1 MRKAIKYIGIYFI
14 TLIICVIALVG
25 TAKIPKTAIEQS
37 IKESAEYYKK
47 VDGIERIQR
56 NREYT
61 YLHYYADSM
70 LLNIVYCIDTDNPLK
85 STMEAKYYEKIYAD
99 INDDF
104 IEMVEGNKEAN
115 QEYLRYWHGSMA
127 IIRPMLTVF
136 NIEQIYILNTS
147 VMFGLIIFL
156 LYILIKEHKSLAVA
170 FVIGLIIIAIPF
182 VPACLE
188 YSWTFMVML
197 IVSILGI
204 KIEKN
209 KPNWLGALFL
219 ITGMLTCFLDFLS
232 TEIVTLF
239 IPVLF
244 IMAIRNKEG
253 RLTLKNA
260 FLFII
265 KMSILWGIGYI
276 GMWLAKWCLAS
287 IVLGI
292 NSLEYVTEQAMY
304 RMGMNSER
312 MGTNII
318 MNNLSKIY
326 TSNRLNVI
334 TKNIQCLYPIAN
346 FKRYTNIIL
355 ISILAIFAI
364 IELIIVDRKK
374 IKNMWFSIILFI
386 IGIMPYIRYELL
398 LQHSYAHRFFTF
410 RNQIITII
418 CLIMIIVDSYKAR
431 KNWIINLENKIKNKR
446 NKQGEEK

>member
-1 MRKAIKYIGIYFI
+1 MKKVIKYIGVYLI

-25 TAKIPKTAIEQS
+25 TAKIPKTAIEKS

-70 LLNIVYCIDTDNPLK
+70 LLNIIYCIDTDNSLK

-104 IEMVEGNKEAN
+104 IEMVEEGKEAN
-115 QEYLRYWHGSMA
+115 KEYLRYWHGSMA
-127 IIRPMLTVF
+127 IIRPMLVVF
-136 NIEQIYILNTS
+136 NIEQIYVINTV
-147 VMFGLIIFL
+147 VMFGLIIL
-156 LYILIKEHKSLAVA
+156 LMYMLIKRHKPLAVS
-170 FVIGLIIIAIPF
+170 FVIGLIMIAIPF
-182 VPACLE
+182 VPVCLE
-188 YSWTFMVML
+188 YTWTFMIML
-197 IVSILGI
+197 ITSIVGI

-209 KPNWLGALFL
+209 KPNWLGSLFL

-239 IPVLF
+239 IPLLF
-244 IMAIRNKEG
+244 IMVIRNKEG
-253 RLTLKNA
+253 RLTLKDA
-260 FLFII
+260 FLFLI
-265 KMSILWGIGYI
+265 KMSLLWGIGYI
-276 GMWLAKWCLAS
+276 GMWFAKWCLAS

-304 RMGMNSER
+304 RIGMNSER
-312 MGTNII
+312 IGTNII

-346 FKRYTNIIL
+346 LKRYTNIIL
-355 ISILAIFAI
+355 ISILVIFAI

-374 IKNMWFSIILFI
+374 IKSMWFSIILFI
-386 IGIMPYIRYELL
+386 IGIMPYIRYDLL

-418 CLIMIIVDSYKAR
+418 CLIMIIVDSYKTR
-431 KNWIINLENKIKNKR
+431 KNWIINLENNIKNRKR
-446 NKQGEEK
+446 KKQGE

>member
-1 MRKAIKYIGIYFI
+1 MKKVIKYIGVYLI

-25 TAKIPKTAIEQS
+25 TAKIPKTAIEKS

-70 LLNIVYCIDTDNPLK
+70 LLNIIYCIDTDNSLK

-104 IEMVEGNKEAN
+104 IEMVEEGKEAN
-115 QEYLRYWHGSMA
+115 KEYLRYWHGSMA
-127 IIRPMLTVF
+127 IIRPMLVVF
-136 NIEQIYILNTS
+136 NIEQIYVINTV
-147 VMFGLIIFL
+147 VMFGLIIL
-156 LYILIKEHKSLAVA
+156 LMYMLIKRHKPLAIS
-170 FVIGLIIIAIPF
+170 FLIGLILIAIPF

-188 YSWTFMVML
+188 YSWTFMIML
-197 IVSILGI
+197 IASIIGI

-209 KPNWLGALFL
+209 KSNWVGPLFL

-239 IPVLF
+239 IPLLF
-244 IMAIRNKEG
+244 IMIIRNKEG

-260 FLFII
+260 FLFLV
-265 KMSILWGIGYI
+265 KMSLLWGIGYI
-276 GMWLAKWCLAS
+276 GMWFAKWCLAS

-304 RMGMNSER
+304 RIGMNSER
-312 MGTNII
+312 IGTNII

-346 FKRYTNIIL
+346 LKRYTNIIL
-355 ISILAIFAI
+355 ISILVIFAI

-374 IKNMWFSIILFI
+374 IKSMWFSIILFI

-418 CLIMIIVDSYKAR
+418 CLIMIIVDSYKTR
-431 KNWIINLENKIKNKR
+431 KNWIINLENNIKNRKR
-446 NKQGEEK
+446 KKQGE

>member
-1 MRKAIKYIGIYFI
+1 MKKVIKYIGVYLI

-25 TAKIPKTAIEQS
+25 TAKIPKTAIEKS

-70 LLNIVYCIDTDNPLK
+70 LLNIIYCIDTDNPLK

-104 IEMVEGNKEAN
+104 IEMVEEGKEAN
-115 QEYLRYWHGSMA
+115 KEYLRYWHGSMA
-127 IIRPMLTVF
+127 IIRPMLVVF
-136 NIEQIYILNTS
+136 NIEQIYVINTV
-147 VMFGLIIFL
+147 VMFGLIIL
-156 LYILIKEHKSLAVA
+156 LMYMLIKRHKPLAVS
-170 FVIGLIIIAIPF
+170 FVIGLIMIAIPF
-182 VPACLE
+182 VPVCLE
-188 YSWTFMVML
+188 YTWTFMIML
-197 IVSILGI
+197 ITSIVGI

-209 KPNWLGALFL
+209 KPNWLGSLFL

-239 IPVLF
+239 IPLLF
-244 IMAIRNKEG
+244 IMVIRNKEG
-253 RLTLKNA
+253 RLTLKDA
-260 FLFII
+260 FLFLI
-265 KMSILWGIGYI
+265 KMSLLWGIGYI
-276 GMWLAKWCLAS
+276 GMWFAKWCLAS

-304 RMGMNSER
+304 RIGMNSER
-312 MGTNII
+312 IGTNII

-346 FKRYTNIIL
+346 LKRYTNIIL
-355 ISILAIFAI
+355 ISILVIFAI

-374 IKNMWFSIILFI
+374 IKSMWFSIILFI

-418 CLIMIIVDSYKAR
+418 CLIMIIVDSYKTR
-431 KNWIINLENKIKNKR
+431 KNWIINLENNIKNRKR
-446 NKQGEEK
+446 KKQGE